1 MDKTKR
7 STHTKKRNDLILITA
22 LVLIV
27 LSALLVLFL
36 LREEGGTV
44 RITKDGELWGEYSL
58 SEDRTVEIVGEDGYN
73 RLIIEDGEAYM
84 EYASCPD
91 GICVSHRPV
100 KFDGESIISLPTR
113 VVVEIYSAG
122 ENAPDIIS

>member
-1 MDKTKR
+1 MDKTKQ
-7 STHTKKRNDLILITA
+7 STHTKKRNDLILVAA

-36 LREEGGTV
+36 FRREGGTV
-44 RITKDGELWGEYSL
+44 RVTKDGKLWGEYSL
-58 SEDRTVEIVGEDGYN
+58 REDRTVEIVGEDGYN

-100 KFDGESIISLPTR
+100 RFDGESIICLPNR
-113 VVVEIYSAG
+113 VVVEIHASG
-122 ENAPDIIS
+122 ENTPDIIS

>member
-1 MDKTKR
+1 MDKTKQ

-100 KFDGESIISLPTR
+100 KFDGESIICLPNR

-122 ENAPDIIS
+122 ENAPNIIS

>member
-1 MDKTKR
+1 MDKKEQ
-7 STHTKKRNDLILITA
+7 STHTKKRNDLILIAA
-22 LVLIV
+22 LILIV

-58 SEDRTVEIVGEDGYN
+58 RENRTVEIVSEDGYN
-73 RLIIEDGEAYM
+73 RLIIRDGEAYM

-100 KFDGESIISLPTR
+100 RFDGESIICLPNR
-113 VVVEIYSAG
+113 VVVEIDASG
-122 ENAPDIIS
+122 ENVPDIIS

>member
-100 KFDGESIISLPTR
+100 KFDGESIICLPNR

>member
-100 KFDGESIISLPTR
+100 KFDGESSICLPNR

>member
-1 MDKTKR
+1 MDKTKQ

-100 KFDGESIISLPTR
+100 KFDGESIICLPNR